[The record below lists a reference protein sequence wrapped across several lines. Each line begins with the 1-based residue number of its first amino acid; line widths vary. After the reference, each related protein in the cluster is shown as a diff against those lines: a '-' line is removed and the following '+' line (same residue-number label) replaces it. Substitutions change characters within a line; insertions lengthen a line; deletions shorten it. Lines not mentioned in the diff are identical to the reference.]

1 MKDNPFML
9 SCHHYATKEWENI
22 PIFRCLLPFNKPN
35 WIIKHEDLYNLC
47 IWIELNIYSYID
59 EITFPEETMIDYQTV
74 GVLLRIATGMLFKC
88 NLSKDL
94 KIELNNNIIRN
105 INAAYA
111 MQLSNELPF
120 QGVGHWFDPHS
131 PNGYCAHYASDT
143 LINS

>member
-9 SCHHYATKEWENI
+9 SCHHYTTKEWENI
-22 PIFRCLLPFNKPN
+22 PIFRCLLPFNKSN

-47 IWIELNIYSYID
+47 VWIELNIYPYID
-59 EITFPEETMIDYQTV
+59 EESFSEETIIDYETI

-105 INAAYA
+105 INAAYV

-120 QGVGHWFDPHS
+120 
-131 PNGYCAHYASDT
+131 
-143 LINS
+143 